1 MGRRPWGSSGVTMIE
16 CEGCQG
22 WYHITCLG
30 ISPAKSKQF
39 TAEGA
44 TATFHCPR
52 CCEQRGDQFPFEPRV
67 TAPQIKRLPS
77 VRKAEQHLRKVSK
90 LRVRLQRGRAA
101 ECIQSASRVHA
112 ECMLS
117 ACRVHAECMQSAC

>member
-1 MGRRPWGSSGVTMIE
+1 MGFVDCDGVRLMSRAPWGSSRWGSSGVTMIE

-52 CCEQRGDQFPFEPRV
+52 CCEQRGVNFPFEPRV

-77 VRKAEQHLRKVSK
+77 VHKAEQHVRKVAK
-90 LRVRLQRGRAA
+90 LRVRRQEA
-101 ECIQSASRVHA
+101 E
-112 ECMLS
+112 LLN
-117 ACRVHAECMQSAC
+117 ACATRRPS

>member
-1 MGRRPWGSSGVTMIE
+1 MGRPPWGSSRWGSSGVTMIE

-52 CCEQRGDQFPFEPRV
+52 CCEQRGEHFPFEPRV

-77 VRKAEQHLRKVSK
+77 VHKAEQHVRKVAK
-90 LRVRLQRGRAA
+90 LRVRRQEA
-101 ECIQSASRVHA
+101 EL
-112 ECMLS
+112 LS
-117 ACRVHAECMQSAC
+117 ACATRRPSC